1 MDEQCHPTQVTEIP
15 GDIVPTWVPPE
26 FNLQRDPQLPFAAQ
40 ADSALR
46 APAALALAA
55 APPNFYRSAKWS
67 PDGSCALTAD
77 ESITCRIHRLKAT
90 DGVTSLDTTCTL
102 PQPAPILDGVW
113 YPGASI
119 QSPETF
125 CFVASVR
132 NCPVK
137 LLDASSGRLRASYRI
152 VDHRERFVAPH
163 SMAFDPTMTKLY
175 CGCVD
180 FIEIFDLQQ
189 PGDGVRLAT
198 TPSKK
203 SRDGLKGIISAI
215 SFCSDYSGLYAAA
228 TYSTT
233 PNAIALFDPEVG
245 ESGDV
250 RPGGVTQLLF
260 HPTQPHILFAASRR
274 SPVVQVWDL
283 RNPLCV
289 AAELDRWTSEGK
301 LTNQRLKFDVDL
313 GGSGLQLAGWLSIFD
328 VSNGLSFNT
337 EPVLKFRAHND
348 AIGSVSFHPIQ
359 SLALTVSGSR
369 HFDVTSPALPPS
381 RPASTTDMT
390 SDSGSDSS
398 LDEELENNG
407 IIVHDPTIKLWN
419 FSPQSTIPHSPK

>member
-1 MDEQCHPTQVTEIP
+1 
-15 GDIVPTWVPPE
+15 
-26 FNLQRDPQLPFAAQ
+26 
-40 ADSALR
+40 
-46 APAALALAA
+46 
-55 APPNFYRSAKWS
+55 
-67 PDGSCALTAD
+67 
-77 ESITCRIHRLKAT
+77 
-90 DGVTSLDTTCTL
+90 
-102 PQPAPILDGVW
+102 
-113 YPGASI
+113 
-119 QSPETF
+119 
-125 CFVASVR
+125 
-132 NCPVK
+132 
-137 LLDASSGRLRASYRI
+137 
-152 VDHRERFVAPH
+152 
-163 SMAFDPTMTKLY
+163 MAFDPTMTKLY
-175 CGCVD
+175 CGC
-180 FIEIFDLQQ
+180 Q

-250 RPGGVTQLLF
+250 RQGGVTQLLF
-260 HPTQPHILFAASRR
+260 HPTQPHILFASRR
-274 SPVVQVWDL
+274 SPVVQ
-283 RNPLCV
+283 
-289 AAELDRWTSEGK
+289 LDRWTSEGK
-301 LTNQRLKFDVDL
+301 LTNQRLKSDVDL
-313 GGSGLQLAGWLSIFD
+313 GGKWLAAGDEAGWLSIFD

-390 SDSGSDSS
+390 SDSGSDSG

-419 FSPQSTIPHSPK
+419 FSPQSTIPQSPR